1 MTEQST
7 FRPIGAAPTSESSD
21 APTVAQA
28 LVAVRRVETK
38 PASASPLGAQPSMSS
53 VERAKALHCAKMG
66 KTRL

>member
-1 MTEQST
+1 
-7 FRPIGAAPTSESSD
+7 
-21 APTVAQA
+21 